1 MSSSIVIATVPV
13 PGPIWIWASS
23 ITTVPVV
30 VWSFTTLSA
39 NTPCHALE
47 VPSFRL
53 TVTSYQPV
61 GRFVTSVVAFCPFIV
76 IATGSLISWMSAPCS
91 SLITKPAVGLA
102 STPWLSVQL
111 MLTDSVPVPSRGLST
126 TVTGVVALR
135 VTAAAAWTVA
145 IFSESELYP
154 STVIVQF
161 PTASPSLVNSPSVWP
176 LTSNASLA
184 VGPVPL
190 TV

>member
-30 VWSFTTLSA
+30 VWSFTTLRA
-39 NTPCHALE
+39 NTPCHA
-47 VPSFRL
+47 VVFPSIRP

-61 GRFVTSVVAFCPFIV
+61 GRLVIV
-76 IATGSLISWMSAPCS
+76 PLAVLPLTVSATGLLISWMSAPCS
-91 SLITKPAVGLA
+91 FLITTTADGLA

-111 MLTDSVPVPSRGLST
+111 MLTDSVPVPSKGLST

-135 VTAAAAWTVA
+135 VTVAAAWTVA

-154 STVIVQF
+154 STVIVQL
-161 PTASPSLVNSPSVWP
+161 PTASPSLVNSPSV
-176 LTSNASLA
+176 
-184 VGPVPL
+184 
-190 TV
+190 